1 MEIIEKV
8 KKLVLDDF
16 KGKLDQMS
24 QQVEVI
30 DEDRL
35 RINRES

>member
-16 KGKLDQMS
+16 KGKLDQMEK
-24 QQVEVI
+24 QVEVI